1 MRDQAEALR
10 LKMLRAQGG
19 LARSIAVVSGKGG
32 VGKSNFSTNFA
43 YALQNC
49 GKKVIIVDMDI
60 GMGNIHIL
68 LGASPAYS
76 LKDYVSGQKT
86 LQEVITMDTEGLAFI
101 SGGSG
106 LDSVLDWSE
115 EMFNRLLEA
124 FGQLQ
129 QEYDFILF
137 DMGAGAT
144 QSSIDL
150 IIAVDEVIVIST
162 TEPTSITDAY
172 SMMKFIYLKDPE
184 KRFHLVSN
192 RVAKQE
198 EGLEAARRLQFAM
211 TKFLNKETTI
221 LGFLPE
227 DPAVHTSVVA
237 QKPFLLYYPDAPVSR
252 KMKTIA
258 TAFAGITRELETSR
272 EQSFLGRLKS
282 LFSRGRG

>member
-43 YALQNC
+43 YALQNS

-68 LGASPAYS
+68 LGSSPAYS

-106 LDSVLDWSE
+106 LDSVLDWSA

-124 FGQLQ
+124 FDQLQ

-211 TKFLNKETTI
+211 KKFLNKETTI

-237 QKPFLLYYPDAPVSR
+237 QKPFLLYFPDAPVSR

-258 TAFAGITRELETSR
+258 TAFAGISREQETSR

-282 LFSRGRG
+282 LFSRGRD